1 MIKTTITIIKD
12 AAGGYSVAYLGDD
25 ATKAIAALK
34 DFNGDGEV
42 GFFRLSVP
50 EKSKKSGK
58 ALAPAVTKESPQ
70 PQPAPASEPAAE
82 SQAINLDRIEELKA
96 AAAGDGRQAAVKA
109 ARAELEAMGVE
120 WAE

>member
-12 AAGGYSVAYLGDD
+12 AAGNYSVAYLGDD

-58 ALAPAVTKESPQ
+58 ALAPAVTQESPT
-70 PQPAPASEPAAE
+70 APTPEPEPAAE
-82 SQAINLDRIEELKA
+82 SQAFDLERIEELKA
-96 AAAGDGRQAAVKA
+96 AAAGDGRQASVKA
-109 ARAELEAMGVE
+109 ARAELEAAGIE
-120 WAE
+120 WDQ

>member
-12 AAGGYSVAYLGDD
+12 AAGNYSVAYLGDD

-34 DFNGDGEV
+34 NFDGDGEV

-58 ALAPAVTKESPQ
+58 ALAPVVTKESPTAQ
-70 PQPAPASEPAAE
+70 TPEPAAE
-82 SQAINLDRIEELKA
+82 SPAIDLERIEQLKA
-96 AAAGDGRQAAVKA
+96 AAAGDGRQASVKA
-109 ARAELEAMGVE
+109 ARAELEAAGIE
-120 WAE
+120 WDQ